1 MICKG
6 LRGRSI
12 LSLIRR
18 LVFESRSKLI
28 EQLSF
33 AFSHGLNPPA
43 QTPKNELNPPAVF
56 RQDQTGVRIGHGA
69 RRVEPDAAL
78 GVLDDA
84 RGDSRI
90 APAHR

>member
-43 QTPKNELNPPAVF
+43 KTPKNELNPPAVF
-56 RQDQTGVRIGHGA
+56 RQDQTNRLHIYGECGQGSVWSRHLPLPAGLCA
-69 RRVEPDAAL
+69 R
-78 GVLDDA
+78 
-84 RGDSRI
+84 
-90 APAHR
+90 